1 MRISD
6 WSSDVCSSDL
16 MFVSNCAPK
25 AGRPNPSW
33 LACPPTMP
41 GAERHPAWFCFRK
54 RGRRVQPCM
63 SIMLNSPQGGLMRRF
78 RFSRSAAML
87 LLALVAG
94 LCAAWAARQY
104 LQDRIQLIE
113 ARAKV
118 PMAERIV
125 AAHDQIG
132 R

>member
-1 MRISD
+1 
-6 WSSDVCSSDL
+6 
-16 MFVSNCAPK
+16 
-25 AGRPNPSW
+25 
-33 LACPPTMP
+33 
-41 GAERHPAWFCFRK
+41 
-54 RGRRVQPCM
+54 M

-125 AAHDQIG
+125 AAHDLPAGTRLAPAHLVIRSFPAALVSSDSLPQIG
-132 R
+132 RASCRERVCQYV

>member
-1 MRISD
+1 MRSSD

-16 MFVSNCAPK
+16 
-25 AGRPNPSW
+25 
-33 LACPPTMP
+33 
-41 GAERHPAWFCFRK
+41 
-54 RGRRVQPCM
+54 RVQPCM

-104 LQDRIQLIE
+104 LQERIQLIE

-125 AAHDQIG
+125 AAHDLPAGTRQIG
-132 R
+132 RA

>member
-1 MRISD
+1 
-6 WSSDVCSSDL
+6 
-16 MFVSNCAPK
+16 
-25 AGRPNPSW
+25 
-33 LACPPTMP
+33 
-41 GAERHPAWFCFRK
+41 
-54 RGRRVQPCM
+54 
-63 SIMLNSPQGGLMRRF
+63 
-78 RFSRSAAML
+78 ML

-125 AAHDQIG
+125 AAHDLPAGTRLAPAHLVIRSFPAALVSSDSLPPERYTELSG
-132 R
+132 AVLRAPLRSRSEARRVGKECVSTCRSRWSPFH